1 MKRAKGLPPST
12 KSVRRIGLSKGD
24 QKFGYDSATQTS
36 ATQTF
41 FGVISLCL
49 PKRWRGLIRF
59 DPVTTIEVDSL
70 SAISI
75 FKSDAH
81 RRGKMLL
88 NRIGLCVP

>member
-1 MKRAKGLPPST
+1 MKRAKGLSPST

-24 QKFGYDSATQTS
+24 QKFGYDS

-81 RRGKMLL
+81 RRRKMLL